1 MYLYRHRVRGKLGAA
16 TLVWI
21 NPRRVQFHCG
31 SNQPYSNKMR
41 QALHRLEHQLPVVRS
56 STRLLGTVLYSLE
69 PFGIGARLLR
79 QLTPIEENETYLR
92 VADAVAC
99 REDLRQSAWYDELM
113 AELKRDGVASHKALR
128 FRSEAEAFQLH
139 RGSNHRVCFS
149 SAHSVCE
156 QRVVALHDSP
166 HSVLLMGTE
175 RDQSTASGEREMLAI
190 EHTEAHGI
198 ELVIVFANE
207 SFPPVV
213 ALPEP
218 VLEAA
223 LDFLLLVTRRLG
235 GSRIQD

>member
-99 REDLRQSAWYDELM
+99 REDLRQSAWYGELM

-128 FRSEAEAFQLH
+128 FRSEAEIGAFFASYVGGLIDSMASGGYDAAKAQDTGTGIIGAD
-139 RGSNHRVCFS
+139 GSILKSDAGNHRFCVARILGVPLVPLEILG
-149 SAHSVCE
+149 AH
-156 QRVVALHDSP
+156 QDWMRA
-166 HSVLLMGTE
+166 MGIKGDLE
-175 RDQSTASGEREMLAI
+175 R
-190 EHTEAHGI
+190 
-198 ELVIVFANE
+198 
-207 SFPPVV
+207 
-213 ALPEP
+213 
-218 VLEAA
+218 LEAGLRQVEA
-223 LDFLLLVTRRLG
+223 QNR
-235 GSRIQD
+235 